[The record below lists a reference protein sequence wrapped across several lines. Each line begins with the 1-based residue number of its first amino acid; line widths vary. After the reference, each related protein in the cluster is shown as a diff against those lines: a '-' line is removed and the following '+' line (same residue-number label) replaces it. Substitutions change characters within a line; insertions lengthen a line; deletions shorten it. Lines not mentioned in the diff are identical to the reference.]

1 MACVERIIVSGVEG
15 RDKPRGGEGEEQ
27 GKVIPPSESGY
38 QSFKKSEFS
47 VIVGSGGTIAACCVS
62 SKMKKR

>member
-27 GKVIPPSESGY
+27 GKVIPPSDSGSQSSKES
-38 QSFKKSEFS
+38 KSS
-47 VIVGSGGTIAACCVS
+47 VIVGSGATMAPCGVS
-62 SKMKKR
+62 SRMKKR